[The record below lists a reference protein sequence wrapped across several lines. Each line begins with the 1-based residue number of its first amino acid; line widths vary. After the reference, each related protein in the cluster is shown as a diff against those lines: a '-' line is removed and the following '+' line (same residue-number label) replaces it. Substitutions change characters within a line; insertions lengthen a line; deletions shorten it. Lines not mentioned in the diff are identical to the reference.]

1 MRVLLER
8 GNRLV
13 SVPFQTSRL
22 VEFAD
27 TDMAGIMHFSAFFR
41 YMEAAEHE
49 LLRSLGFS
57 VYSEIDGDVVSFPR
71 VAASCEFHSPA
82 RCEDVLEIDVS
93 VKRVG
98 TKSVTYGFQFTQMGR
113 DVATGEMTS
122 VCCRVPHGQPP
133 VSIAIPDVV
142 AAKLRELAGN
152 SIKP

>member
-1 MRVLLER
+1 M
-8 GNRLV
+8 
-13 SVPFQTSRL
+13 PFRTSRL

-27 TDMAGIMHFSAFFR
+27 TDMAGIMHFSSFFR

-71 VAASCEFHSPA
+71 VAAACEFHSPA
-82 RCEDVLEIDVS
+82 RCEDVLDIDVA

-98 TKSVTYGFQFTQMGR
+98 TKSVTYRFAFSQKGR

-122 VCCRVPHGQPP
+122 VCCRVPHGEPP
-133 VSIAIPDVV
+133 VSIPIPDPI
-142 AAKLRELAGN
+142 AEKLRALSN
-152 SIKP
+152 